1 MIQIKYASVFHV
13 DIFFFK
19 SRLSY
24 KSLIPLYHKCQF
36 YPIHITILLVKVK
49 YSISFYCRSHVI
61 KFFFSSFTL
70 RSQDTRY
77 FFRLIFPLYLNMY
90 RGLGDECKVKLLL
103 LDGVI
108 KRYQRTNI
116 EHLNSFIRML
126 KGL

>member
-19 SRLSY
+19 SHLSY
-24 KSLIPLYHKCQF
+24 KSLIPWYHKCQF

-61 KFFFSSFTL
+61 KFFFIFHPKKP
-70 RSQDTRY
+70 RY
-77 FFRLIFPLYLNMY
+77 EIFFRLIFPLYLNMY

>member
-1 MIQIKYASVFHV
+1 
-13 DIFFFK
+13 
-19 SRLSY
+19 
-24 KSLIPLYHKCQF
+24 
-36 YPIHITILLVKVK
+36 
-49 YSISFYCRSHVI
+49 
-61 KFFFSSFTL
+61 
-70 RSQDTRY
+70 
-77 FFRLIFPLYLNMY
+77 MY